1 MWKTSSGSSLYLFP
15 RLYGGHVGV
24 SLPLIVA
31 VLKDF
36 FHDFYKIR
44 VTTYGPSQS
53 QQDSNLILHITSGS
67 LEADQRP
74 PLLYRHWQVGE
85 LVKASCNIAH
95 DRGNPTKNRTR
106 IQASK
111 IKTSNSKFIRDTKK
125 KLRLKF
131 VKLYKKNVKINSIS
145 FFKSSDYYGLSH
157 CLSRLLSSY
166 GIHGIP
172 STIFHLSLRV
182 LVKSI

>member
-1 MWKTSSGSSLYLFP
+1 MILQRRARDTTRLWKGEALCVSICQTNVENKLRNSLYLFP
-15 RLYGGHVGV
+15 RLYGGHVVGV

-36 FHDFYKIR
+36 FHDSYKMR
-44 VTTYGPSQS
+44 ATTYGPSQS

-111 IKTSNSKFIRDTKK
+111 IKTSNSKFIRN
-125 KLRLKF
+125 
-131 VKLYKKNVKINSIS
+131 KKN
-145 FFKSSDYYGLSH
+145 
-157 CLSRLLSSY
+157 
-166 GIHGIP
+166 
-172 STIFHLSLRV
+172 
-182 LVKSI
+182 